1 MSLEDENPDLQ
12 KVVDLDNDLKK
23 YIVEYVGNVASPDD
37 GLITAEMIISILA
50 RDIPEVILPLAEENF
65 IRGYKQA
72 LTDVEVGKKI
82 YEEQQSDQHINS
94 EAVQ

>member
-37 GLITAEMIISILA
+37 GLITVEMIISILA

-72 LTDVEVGKKI
+72 LTDIEVGKKI
-82 YEEQQSDQHINS
+82 YEEQHNDKENINS
-94 EAVQ
+94 

>member
-37 GLITAEMIISILA
+37 GLVTAEMIISILA

>member
-82 YEEQQSDQHINS
+82 YEEQQSDQHIDT
-94 EAVQ
+94 ETV

>member
-23 YIVEYVGNVASPDD
+23 YVVEYVGHVASPDD
-37 GLITAEMIISILA
+37 GLVTAEMIISILA

-72 LTDVEVGKKI
+72 LTDIEVGKKI

>member
-37 GLITAEMIISILA
+37 GLVTAEMIISILA

-72 LTDVEVGKKI
+72 LTDIEVGKKI
-82 YEEQQSDQHINS
+82 YEEQQSDQHIDS

>member
-23 YIVEYVGNVASPDD
+23 YIVEYVGNVANPVD

-82 YEEQQSDQHINS
+82 YEEQHSDQHSDN
-94 EAVQ
+94 ETRQ

>member
-23 YIVEYVGNVASPDD
+23 YIVEYVGNVANPVD

>member
-1 MSLEDENPDLQ
+1 MNLEDENPDLQ
-12 KVVDLDNDLKK
+12 KVVNLDNDLKK
-23 YIVEYVGNVASPDD
+23 YIVEYVGNVANPVD

-50 RDIPEVILPLAEENF
+50 RDIPEVVLPLAEENF

-82 YEEQQSDQHINS
+82 YEEQHNDQHNNN
-94 EAVQ
+94 EAN

>member
-12 KVVDLDNDLKK
+12 KVVNLDNDLKK
-23 YIVEYVGNVASPDD
+23 YIVEYVGNVANPVD

>member
-1 MSLEDENPDLQ
+1 MSIEDENPDLQ

-23 YIVEYVGNVASPDD
+23 YIVEYVGNVANPAD

-50 RDIPEVILPLAEENF
+50 RDIPEVVLPLAEENF

-82 YEEQQSDQHINS
+82 YEEQHNDQHNNN
-94 EAVQ
+94 EAN

>member
-1 MSLEDENPDLQ
+1 MSLENENPDLQ

>member
-37 GLITAEMIISILA
+37 GLLLL
-50 RDIPEVILPLAEENF
+50 R
-65 IRGYKQA
+65 
-72 LTDVEVGKKI
+72 
-82 YEEQQSDQHINS
+82 
-94 EAVQ
+94 

>member
-37 GLITAEMIISILA
+37 GLVTAEMIISILA

-72 LTDVEVGKKI
+72 LTDIEVGKKI

>member
-37 GLITAEMIISILA
+37 GLITAEMVISVLA

-82 YEEQQSDQHINS
+82 YEEQHNDKENFNS
-94 EAVQ
+94 